1 MQSLYFFSIFFFFG
15 DEIKILQALFTC
27 GFIPRL
33 LLHFRI
39 EEKIHSKTVANV
51 SRSADSAAVL
61 EVVLPAGEIFET
73 MVSSKILQEDLGQ
86 NFIMAVC
93 IVLF

>member
-1 MQSLYFFSIFFFFG
+1 MQSLYFFSMFFFFG
-15 DEIKILQALFTC
+15 GEIKILQALFTC

-39 EEKIHSKTVANV
+39 EEKIYSKIVANV
-51 SRSADSAAVL
+51 SRSADNGAVL

-73 MVSSKILQEDLGQ
+73 MVSSKYYKKI
-86 NFIMAVC
+86 
-93 IVLF
+93 

>member
-1 MQSLYFFSIFFFFG
+1 MQSLYFFSMFFFFG
-15 DEIKILQALFTC
+15 GEIKILQALFTC

-61 EVVLPAGEIFET
+61 EVVLPAGEILKLWSQ
-73 MVSSKILQEDLGQ
+73 VKYYKKI
-86 NFIMAVC
+86 
-93 IVLF
+93 